1 MCFGGF
7 VHDLQRAVL
16 APVMASWVRSRG
28 KKLLD
33 IPRPNPIGQVSSDGL
48 DADRILLVG
57 AGLAVGWGT
66 TNHDAALAGRL
77 ARALSDLTGRG
88 ADVDILSSPAMT
100 VDTVAASLSAI
111 TLRRYDAIV
120 LTLGDYEALGL
131 LSERA
136 WKRKLT
142 ATLDLLLAAVP
153 PSTRVFL
160 VGINSIRSVP
170 LFDSRLGGIADA
182 QATAL
187 NAVSAAVCAGEPRAV
202 WMPLSARGGTNAD
215 RNLLDDY
222 QRWAEELC
230 DQMFDPLNDARVEGA
245 RALEQVDRE
254 ALERERQRDLDSLGI
269 LDTPQ
274 EDRFDRI
281 VALARSLYG
290 TESAAFSIID
300 RDRQWHKSRE
310 NIADEQIARVDS
322 FCSIAIEARGPFIV
336 LDARADERV
345 STSLM
350 VTEDPHIR
358 FYAGFPVESPSGER
372 IGALCVFDPEP
383 RVAEDVDP
391 SMLRQ
396 LAHLIQA
403 ELRVKPTFD

>member
-1 MCFGGF
+1 
-7 VHDLQRAVL
+7 
-16 APVMASWVRSRG
+16 MASWVRSRG
-28 KKLLD
+28 VLLRSV
-33 IPRPNPIGQVSSDGL
+33 PRPNPIGQVSSEGL

-66 TNHDAALAGRL
+66 TSHDSALAGRL
-77 ARALSDLTGRG
+77 TRALSELTGRG
-88 ADVDILSSPAMT
+88 ADVDILSSPTMT
-100 VDTVAASLSAI
+100 VDTVASSLSAI

-131 LSERA
+131 VSERA

-142 ATLDLLLAAVP
+142 ATLALLLNAAP
-153 PSTRVFL
+153 ASTRVFL

-170 LFDSRLGGIADA
+170 LFDSRLGAIADA
-182 QATAL
+182 QAAAL
-187 NAVSAAVCAGEPRAV
+187 NAVSAAICAAEPRAV
-202 WMPLSARGGTNAD
+202 WMPLSPRGGTNAD
-215 RNLLDDY
+215 RDLMADY

-230 DQMFDPLNDARVEGA
+230 DQMYDPLNVARAEGDA
-245 RALEQVDRE
+245 ALEQVDRD

-269 LDTPQ
+269 ADTAR

-281 VALARSLYG
+281 VAMARSLYG

-310 NIADEQIARVDS
+310 NIAYEQIARVDS
-322 FCSIAIEARGPFIV
+322 FCSIAIEDRGPFIV
-336 LDARADERV
+336 LDALADDRV
-345 STSLM
+345 SHSLM

-383 RVAEDVDP
+383 READDVDP
-391 SMLRQ
+391 TMLRQ

>member
-1 MCFGGF
+1 M
-7 VHDLQRAVL
+7 QRAVL
-16 APVMASWVRSRG
+16 VPVMKSWVRCRAGELRGISR
-28 KKLLD
+28 
-33 IPRPNPIGQVSSDGL
+33 PPAVGQVSSEGL

-57 AGLAVGWGT
+57 AGLAVGWGAASHE
-66 TNHDAALAGRL
+66 NALAGRL
-77 ARALSDLTGRG
+77 ARALSDLTSRG
-88 ADVDILSSPAMT
+88 ADVDIHSSPTMT
-100 VDTVAASLSAI
+100 VDTVMESLRSV

-120 LTLGDYEALGL
+120 LTLGDFEALDL
-131 LSERA
+131 VSERT
-136 WKRKLT
+136 WGRKLS

-153 PSTRVFL
+153 SSTRVFL
-160 VGINSIRSVP
+160 VAINSIRSVP
-170 LFDSRLGGIADA
+170 IFDSRLGGIADA

-187 NAVSAAVCAGEPRAV
+187 NAVSAAICQALPRAV
-202 WMPLSARGGTNAD
+202 WMPLSSRGGTKGNRDLFA
-215 RNLLDDY
+215 DY
-222 QRWAEELC
+222 QRWADELC
-230 DQMFDPLNDARVEGA
+230 DQMYDPLNVARAEGA
-245 RALEQVDRE
+245 AALAIIDRE
-254 ALERERQRDLDSLGI
+254 AVERERQRDLNALGI
-269 LDTPQ
+269 LDTTT

-310 NIADEQIARVDS
+310 NIASEQIDRVDS
-322 FCSIAIEARGPFIV
+322 FCSIAIEDRGPFVV
-336 LDARADERV
+336 LDALVDDRV
-345 STSLM
+345 SSSLM

-383 RVAEDVDP
+383 REAEDVDP
-391 SMLRQ
+391 TMLRQ